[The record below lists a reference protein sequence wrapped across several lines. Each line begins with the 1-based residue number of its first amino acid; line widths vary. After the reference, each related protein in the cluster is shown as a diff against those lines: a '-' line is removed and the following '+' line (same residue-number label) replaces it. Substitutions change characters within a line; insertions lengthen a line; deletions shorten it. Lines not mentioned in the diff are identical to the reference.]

1 MKIFVQLC
9 VIILPQRFA
18 KFFTEIH
25 RENKFKN
32 IRMKIIAVIPAR
44 YASTRFP
51 AKLMQ
56 DLGGKTVILRTY
68 EASVATKLFDDVFV
82 VTDSDLIF
90 NEIVSNGGKA
100 IMSIK
105 EHESGS
111 DRIAEAVASLDVD
124 IVVNV
129 QGDEPFTEAGPLEQ
143 VLSVF
148 KNDPDHKVDLASLMR
163 EITDEDEINNPN
175 NVKVVVD
182 QSQFALYFSRSVIPY
197 PRDKDVGVRY
207 FQHIGIYAFRKQ
219 ALLDFYSLP
228 MKSLEASE
236 KLEQLRYLE
245 FGKRIKMVETTHVG
259 IGIDTAE
266 DLEKARGI
274 LSSK

>member
-1 MKIFVQLC
+1 MK
-9 VIILPQRFA
+9 
-18 KFFTEIH
+18 T
-25 RENKFKN
+25 
-32 IRMKIIAVIPAR
+32 IAVIPAR

-68 EASVATKLFDDVFV
+68 EAAKKSNLFDDVFV

-90 NEIVSNGGKA
+90 DEIVSNGGKA

-111 DRIAEAVASLDVD
+111 DRIAEAVENMDVD

-129 QGDEPFTEAGPLEQ
+129 QGDEPFINTVALEKLIE
-143 VLSVF
+143 VY
-148 KNDPDHKVDLASLMR
+148 KNDTEKKVDLASLMF
-163 EITDEDEINNPN
+163 EITEEDDINNPN

-182 QSQFALYFSRSVIPY
+182 QNGFALYFSRSVIPH
-197 PRDKDVGVRY
+197 PREKNVGVRY
-207 FQHIGIYAFRKQ
+207 MQHIGIYAFRKQ
-219 ALLDFYSLP
+219 ALMDFYKLP
-228 MKSLEASE
+228 MKTLEASE

-245 FGKRIKMVETTHVG
+245 FGKRIKMVETEEKSV
-259 IGIDTAE
+259 GIDTVE
-266 DLEKARGI
+266 DLEKARM
-274 LSSK
+274 LLLK

>member
-1 MKIFVQLC
+1 
-9 VIILPQRFA
+9 
-18 KFFTEIH
+18 
-25 RENKFKN
+25 
-32 IRMKIIAVIPAR
+32 MKIIAVIPAR

-68 EASVATKLFDDVFV
+68 EAAKKYNLFDDVFV

-90 NEIVSNGGKA
+90 DEIVSNGGKA

-111 DRIAEAVASLDVD
+111 DRIAEAVENMDVD

-129 QGDEPFTEAGPLEQ
+129 QGDEPFINTLALEKLIE
-143 VLSVF
+143 VY
-148 KNDPDHKVDLASLMR
+148 KNDTNKKVDLASLMF
-163 EITDEDEINNPN
+163 EIKEEDEINNPT

-182 QSQFALYFSRSVIPY
+182 QKGFALYFSRSVIPY
-197 PRDKDVGVRY
+197 PREKNVGVRY
-207 FQHIGIYAFRKQ
+207 MQHIGIYAFRKQ
-219 ALLDFYSLP
+219 ALLDFYNLP

-245 FGKRIKMVETTHVG
+245 FGKRIKMIEVEEKS
-259 IGIDTAE
+259 IGIDTPE
-266 DLEKARGI
+266 DLEKARK
-274 LSSK
+274 LL